1 MTDAYTFD
9 GSRTAFGS
17 TAAVVVATVAATVL
31 GVSAGYAL
39 QTLLGVVG
47 GIAFGYAARDVS
59 QEELRARIRGSSLLM
74 VASVFVVAALALE
87 KANAVD
93 AVLVG
98 AITATMGVTTLAALM
113 DPDEAVKPV
122 FAALARSFVATIAGT
137 ILAAALYA
145 NVFST
150 VVFGSWTLFTVMLAT
165 TPMAGFVALQ
175 FEFVLLGLFAGRAGR
190 AAATLEPSGNP
201 EDVDVVD
208 VRDVP
213 RALWV
218 LLGVEVVL
226 LTFPGGAGPFEYLLA
241 VAGPAGTIAGA
252 LLSSVYLHGAI
263 LVVLAVLVVLPVV
276 AAVRR
281 SAVAVFGNR
290 APKTLAFATG
300 GVALSVIVI
309 LVSSIPGFDGFVKW
323 LAGSESA
330 VTAAVDLYGFGP
342 GVLGGVS
349 GVLVV
354 MGIGLFFYIAA
365 FGLPFVPEHAS
376 GFVFGAATLFVAAV
390 AGAFAGAPAP
400 AVFVAMAAAIAVW
413 DVGEYAVEFGE
424 EVGQAASTRS
434 VEAVHVIATV
444 GVGLGAVLLASLA
457 THFFVPLMTAVPQD
471 RAMTALALL
480 AVALVAFAYLADTGS
495 EDATEEGSESG
506 ADLTD

>member
-1 MTDAYTFD
+1 MSDAYEFD
-9 GSRTAFGS
+9 GSRTRFGA
-17 TAAVVVATVAATVL
+17 TAAVVVATVAATLL

-47 GIAFGYAARDVS
+47 GVAFGFAARDV
-59 QEELRARIRGSSLLM
+59 EREALRSRIRGSSLL
-74 VASVFVVAALALE
+74 VLASVFVVTALALR

-98 AITATMGVTTLAALM
+98 AIAATMGVTTLAALV
-113 DPDEAVKPV
+113 DPDDAVKPV
-122 FAALARSFVATIAGT
+122 FAALGRSFVATILGTLLAG
-137 ILAAALYA
+137 ALYA
-145 NVFST
+145 DVFT
-150 VVFGSWTLFTVMLAT
+150 TLAFGSWSAFTLALAA

-175 FEFVLLGLFAGRAGR
+175 VEFVLLGLLAGRAGR

-201 EDVDVVD
+201 EDVDVVS
-208 VRDVP
+208 VHDVP
-213 RALWV
+213 VAVWI
-218 LLGVEVVL
+218 LLGVEL
-226 LTFPGGAGPFEYLLA
+226 LLLAFPGGTGPFEYLLA
-241 VAGPAGTIAGA
+241 VAGPAGAVATTV
-252 LLSSVYLHGAI
+252 LSSVYLHGA
-263 LVVLAVLVVLPVV
+263 LVLVLAVLAVLPVV

-300 GVALSVIVI
+300 GVALSVVVI
-309 LVSSIPGFDGFVKW
+309 LFASIPGFESFVTW
-323 LAGSESA
+323 VAGSEST
-330 VTAAVDLYGFGP
+330 VAAVVDAYGFGP

-354 MGIGLFFYIAA
+354 MGIGLFFYMAA

-376 GFVFGAATLFVAAV
+376 GFVFGATMLFVAAV

-413 DVGEYAVEFGE
+413 DVGEYAVSFGE

-434 VEAVHVIATV
+434 VEAVHAFATV
-444 GVGLGAVLLASLA
+444 GVGLAAVLVASLA

-471 RAMTALALL
+471 RALTALGLL
-480 AVALVAFAYLADTGS
+480 AVALVAFAYLADT
-495 EDATEEGSESG
+495 EDATSDD
-506 ADLTD
+506 ADA

>member
-1 MTDAYTFD
+1 MVEVTDAYAFD
-9 GSRTAFGS
+9 GSRTTFGS
-17 TAAVVVATVAATVL
+17 KTAVVIATVAATLL

-47 GIAFGYAARDVS
+47 GFAFGYAARDVA
-59 QEELRARIRGSSLLM
+59 QEALRARIRGSSLLM
-74 VASVFVVAALALE
+74 VASVFLVAALALE

-98 AITATMGVTTLAALM
+98 AIAATMGVTTLAALM
-113 DPDEAVKPV
+113 DPDEAVRPV
-122 FAALARSFVATIAGT
+122 FAALGRSFAATVAGT
-137 ILAAALYA
+137 LLAGALYA
-145 NVFST
+145 NLFSKL
-150 VVFGSWTLFTVMLAT
+150 VFGSWTLFTLVLAS

-175 FEFVLLGLFAGRAGR
+175 LEFVLLGLLAGRAGR

-201 EDVDVVD
+201 EAVDVVG
-208 VRDVP
+208 VREVP
-213 RALWV
+213 AGLWV
-218 LLGVEVVL
+218 LLGIQVVL
-226 LTFPGGAGPFEYLLA
+226 LAFPGGSGPFEYLLA
-241 VAGPAGTIAGA
+241 VAGPAGAVAAMVLSNLYVHAA
-252 LLSSVYLHGAI
+252 L

-276 AAVRR
+276 ATIRR

-300 GVALSVIVI
+300 GVALSVVVV
-309 LVSSIPGFDGFVKW
+309 LVSSIPGFDGFVTW
-323 LAGSESA
+323 LAGSESTVA
-330 VTAAVDLYGFGP
+330 VVVDLYGFGP
-342 GVLGGVS
+342 AVLGGVS

-354 MGIGLFFYIAA
+354 MGIGLFFYMAA

-376 GFVFGAATLFVAAV
+376 GFVFGAAMLFVAAV

-413 DVGEYAVEFGE
+413 DVGEYAVEFGA
-424 EVGQAASTRS
+424 EVGQGASTRS

-444 GVGLGAVLLASLA
+444 AVGLAAVLLASLA

-480 AVALVAFAYLADTGS
+480 AVALVGFAYLADTGS
-495 EDATEEGSESG
+495 DGGDG
-506 ADLTD
+506 A